1 MKQESYRRIVSGS
14 DQSAKAGMLR
24 ALLRV
29 AGLLYALVICV
40 RNRLYDWGV
49 LRSVSVQVPVICVG
63 NITAGGTGK
72 TPLVIW
78 LCKYLASKGLK
89 IAILTR
95 GYKTRNGEMTD
106 EPALLTK
113 ACGDVPVIV
122 NSDRVAGARKAI
134 AQHQPDILILDDG
147 FQHRRLKR
155 DMDIV
160 AMDATC
166 PFGYGRI
173 LPAGLLRESPQAL
186 KRASA
191 VVITRSNQVDP
202 QQVKAVENKVR
213 DVAPDVPIAKTI
225 HRLKHALTLNK
236 ETITMDE
243 LVGKPVFAFCGIGN
257 PKAFFSS
264 LEQNGLDL
272 VGTRIYDDHHAYTQE
287 DMKRILEK
295 ARGCGAKIVLCTQKD
310 WVKSALLAPK
320 ADDIVF
326 ASLAMELDFLEGFD
340 KISQLLDNLAGTVSN

>member
-1 MKQESYRRIVSGS
+1 MKQETYRRIVSGN
-14 DQSAKAGMLR
+14 DQSTKAGMLR
-24 ALLRV
+24 ALLRAASLV
-29 AGLLYALVICV
+29 YALVVSV

-49 LRSVSVQVPVICVG
+49 LKSYSVDVPVICVG

-78 LCKYLASKGLK
+78 LCNYLASRGLK
-89 IAILTR
+89 CAILTR

-147 FQHRRLKR
+147 FQHRRLNR
-155 DMDIV
+155 ELDIV
-160 AMDATC
+160 AIDATC
-166 PFGYGRI
+166 PFGYGHI

-186 KRASA
+186 KRAAA
-191 VVITRSNQVDP
+191 VVVTRTNQVNA
-202 QQVKAVENKVR
+202 QEVKAVEKQVR
-213 DVAPDVPIAKTI
+213 DMAPDVPIAKTI
-225 HRLKHALTLNK
+225 HRLKHAQTLKN
-236 ETITMDE
+236 ETIALDA

-257 PKAFFSS
+257 PAAFFSS
-264 LEQNGLDL
+264 LEQNRLNL
-272 VGTRIYDDHHAYTQE
+272 VGTRIFDDHHAYTPD
-287 DMKRILEK
+287 DMKTIFEK
-295 ARGCGAKIVLCTQKD
+295 ARRFGAKIVLCTQKD